1 MKLFS
6 KIVMQCD
13 AHDVTRCIIFISNK
27 VEYLDKEH
35 SLQKFYQRS
44 YIAILS
50 DLCNATKT

>member
-1 MKLFS
+1 
-6 KIVMQCD
+6 MQCD